1 MTLNPKL
8 HIRTMKQNEFSIAI
22 NWAKAEG
29 WNPGVHDAELFY
41 QADPTGFFVG
51 EINNQIVAV
60 GSAVNYDNNFAFCG
74 LYIVAPEHRGKG
86 YGLALTKHRLKY
98 CGERNIG
105 IDGVLE
111 NVGIYKDI
119 GYVPYY
125 QNYRYQFNAS
135 HKTNIDQNIIKISQA
150 SLAQVLDYD
159 RQCFP
164 ANRELFLISWITQN
178 DAKSLLYMLDNEVKG
193 FIVRRKCHQGHK
205 IGPLFA
211 DNDQIAAQLLNAIQT
226 DIKDETVILDVPG
239 NNPDAINLA
248 ESLNMEV
255 VFSTARMYQKGMPNI
270 NNSKVFGITT
280 FELG

>member
-1 MTLNPKL
+1 
-8 HIRTMKQNEFSIAI
+8 MKQSELSIALS
-22 NWAKAEG
+22 WAQIEG
-29 WNPGVHDAELFY
+29 WNPGIHDADLFY
-41 QADPTGFFVG
+41 QADPNGFFVG

-60 GSAVNYDNNFAFCG
+60 GSAVNYDDRFAFCG

-111 NVGIYKDI
+111 NVEIYKNI

-125 QNYRYQFNAS
+125 QNYRYQFEAS
-135 HKTNIDQNIIKISQA
+135 HKTNIDRNITEVSED
-150 SLAQVLDYD
+150 SFFQVLNYD
-159 RQCFP
+159 KKCFP
-164 ANRELFLISWITQN
+164 ANRDEFLISWITQD
-178 DAKSLLYMLDNEVKG
+178 DAKSLVYAVDDEVKG

-211 DNDQIAAQLLNAIQT
+211 DNDQIAALLLDAIQT
-226 DIKDETVILDVPG
+226 GIQGEVVILDVPG
-239 NNPDAINLA
+239 NNPDAIHLA

-255 VFSTARMYQKGMPNI
+255 VFSTARMYQKGLPDI
-270 NNSKVFGITT
+270 DNSKVFGITT